1 MTMRNVKNV
10 AILAFTAALAA
21 GLTAAPAR
29 AQVKDYRQLKFPEM
43 RPFTIP
49 QPERIALENGMVVML
64 LENHEL
70 PLIEVT
76 ARIRTGSRLEPAD
89 KAGLAAM
96 FGQMLRTGGTKS
108 LTGDQIDDF
117 LEARA
122 AMVETNVGIDSGS
135 ASLSCLKQDFHDTLK
150 VFADILRSPAFS
162 DDKIKLAR

>member
-1 MTMRNVKNV
+1 MRATRSIAV
-10 AILAFTAALAA
+10 LASCAALAA
-21 GLTAAPAR
+21 ALAAPAM

-43 RPFTIP
+43 RPFAIP
-49 QPERIALENGMVVML
+49 QPQRIVLDNGMVVML

-96 FGQMLRTGGTKS
+96 FGQVLRTGGTKS

-162 DDKIKLAR
+162 EE